1 MKKLTL
7 LLCLISLI
15 SCHINNREQIDFR
28 NFQNSIQRFPNKYKI
43 GDTLT
48 SSNDSI
54 WDTQRFIDTIFLNKY
69 QLIDT
74 TFETVYK
81 PHTLLGYN
89 CTFIGRYDYQNS
101 ILFLTHSIRTEAGD
115 GNPILTLSSFSKDGK
130 LQGLIKIDLEYE
142 HDPELVPMTY
152 FSISSNFEIY
162 INYLEKKYK
171 FDIHRYLLTD
181 SSSWIMK
188 YKIGSDG
195 KFIKI
200 SK

>member
-1 MKKLTL
+1 MKKITF
-7 LLCLISLI
+7 LLCVISLI
-15 SCHINNREQIDFR
+15 SCKIINKEKIDFMR
-28 NFQNSIQRFPNKYKI
+28 FQNSIQRFPNKYKI

-48 SSNDSI
+48 SLNDSI
-54 WDTQRFIDTIFLNKY
+54 LNTQRFIDTIFLKKY

-74 TFETVYK
+74 TFETIYK

-89 CTFIGRYDYQNS
+89 CTFIGRYDYKNS
-101 ILFLTHSIRTEAGD
+101 ILVLTHSIRTEAGD

-130 LQGLIKIDLEYE
+130 LQDLIKTDLEYE

-171 FDIHRYLLTD
+171 FDINRYQLTD
-181 SSSWIMK
+181 SSSWITK
-188 YKIGSDG
+188 YKIGLDG
-195 KFIKI
+195 KFTKI
-200 SK
+200 PN